1 MTGTSIFNTNRQP
14 RYFSTNGGWVL
25 ELDTSSM
32 ELVAIMQVPDTVAI
46 SANGRKM
53 YVSTGVND
61 LLALERV
68 FSK

>member
-1 MTGTSIFNTNRQP
+1 
-14 RYFSTNGGWVL
+14 
-25 ELDTSSM
+25 M